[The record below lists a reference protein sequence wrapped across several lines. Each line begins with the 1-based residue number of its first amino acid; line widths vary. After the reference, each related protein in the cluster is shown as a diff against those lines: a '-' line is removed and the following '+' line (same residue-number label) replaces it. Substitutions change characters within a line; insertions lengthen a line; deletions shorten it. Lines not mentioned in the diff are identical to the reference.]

1 MVYRALT
8 SWPEIGIMTA
18 IDRQF
23 AALRHRMGD
32 LSVPGRSPVASPTI
46 ASLID
51 RVNAAKQRY
60 QPR

>member
-1 MVYRALT
+1 
-8 SWPEIGIMTA
+8 MTA

-32 LSVPGRSPVASPTI
+32 LSAPGHSPVASPTI

-51 RVNAAKQRY
+51 RVNVAKQRY

>member
-1 MVYRALT
+1 
-8 SWPEIGIMTA
+8 MTA

-32 LSVPGRSPVASPTI
+32 LSAPGHSPVSSPTI